1 MEFWLALSTAVIWA
15 IVALIIITVLID
27 DEETP

>member
-1 MEFWLALSTAVIWA
+1 MEFWLTIATAAVWA
-15 IVALIIITVLID
+15 IVAFIIITVLID

>member
-1 MEFWLALSTAVIWA
+1 MEFWLALSTAAVWA
-15 IVALIIITVLID
+15 IVAFIIITVLID

>member
-1 MEFWLALSTAVIWA
+1 MEFWLTLFTAAVWA
-15 IVALIIITVLID
+15 IVAFIIITVLID

>member
-1 MEFWLALSTAVIWA
+1 MEFWLTIATAVIWA
-15 IVALIIITVLID
+15 VVALIIITVLL